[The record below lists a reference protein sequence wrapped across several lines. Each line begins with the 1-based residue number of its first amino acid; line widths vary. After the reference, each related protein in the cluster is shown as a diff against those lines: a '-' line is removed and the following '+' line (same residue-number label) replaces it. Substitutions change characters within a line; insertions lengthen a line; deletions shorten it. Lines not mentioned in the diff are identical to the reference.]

1 MKYVPAPYHRV
12 KETDFMKKIS
22 YRYTNSMKQILFIM
36 GLIYFFLR
44 MVVMAEIIIFKIP
57 GYYENVNIPLT
68 IVFYAVLF
76 AVLFLIFMGYK
87 FFLSTYDENSVTY
100 YNRFLRKERSMP
112 FSQARLAVFGS
123 RGVSFYASEDGNETG
138 EHPIFFIPFFR
149 GGIIDAI
156 EINDFF
162 KDLKAREDIK
172 VIKKFSVLP
181 GYSKK
186 WYILKIIYGFLA
198 VIALVQCSTPLYVVI
213 ILFQN
218 H

>member
-87 FFLSTYDENSVTY
+87 FFLSTYDENSVTS
-100 YNRFLRKERSMP
+100 YNSFLR
-112 FSQARLAVFGS
+112 Q
-123 RGVSFYASEDGNETG
+123 
-138 EHPIFFIPFFR
+138 
-149 GGIIDAI
+149 
-156 EINDFF
+156 
-162 KDLKAREDIK
+162 
-172 VIKKFSVLP
+172 
-181 GYSKK
+181 
-186 WYILKIIYGFLA
+186 
-198 VIALVQCSTPLYVVI
+198 
-213 ILFQN
+213 
-218 H
+218 